1 MRVKEVIK
9 KLTEE
14 KIIETNFSF
23 LFHNI
28 AVSEKQKVAIS
39 LKEIAELKD
48 EKGRKVMN
56 LSVNLNAGK
65 ETMSVSSAFR
75 MQKELEENDPVFKKK
90 KTKSSQVQVSIISK
104 SASKK

>member
-65 ETMSVSSAFR
+65 ETMSVSSDFR
-75 MQKELEENDPVFKKK
+75 MQKELEENDPVFNKKK
-90 KTKSSQVQVSIISK
+90 RNRRKYK
-104 SASKK
+104 